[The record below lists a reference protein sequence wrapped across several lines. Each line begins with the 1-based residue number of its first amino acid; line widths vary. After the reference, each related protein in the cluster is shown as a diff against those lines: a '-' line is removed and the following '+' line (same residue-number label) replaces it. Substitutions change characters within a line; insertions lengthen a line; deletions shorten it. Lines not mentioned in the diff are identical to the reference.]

1 MAMKLSTLTLS
12 VCAVLLSACA
22 NSNIVNW
29 SPFPDREVQPD
40 VRNGPFGAAIANNV
54 SVQSGQQTGAMLANL
69 TRKFA
74 SEVPATINF
83 AFNSSQ
89 LDGQARAALQR
100 QAAWIKARPQITF
113 TVFGHTDKVGGQ
125 AFNKA
130 LGKRRAQVAV
140 NYLIALGVS
149 RSKVHGVASFGE
161 TRPLVLTEGPN
172 RQNRRTVTEVSGFG
186 RANKG
191 GKLDGK
197 YALEV
202 YRRYITLE
210 NQTILTE
217 KGQGIVA
224 DSTGTQN

>member
-1 MAMKLSTLTLS
+1 MKLSTLAITICAFAVSGCNDSRIGWLS
-12 VCAVLLSACA
+12 
-22 NSNIVNW
+22 
-29 SPFPDREVQPD
+29 DHEVQPE

-54 SVQSGQQTGAMLANL
+54 AVQSGQQTGAMLANL

-89 LDGQARAALQR
+89 LDGQSRVALQQ

-113 TVFGHTDKVGGQ
+113 TVFGHTDKVGGPAYNQ
-125 AFNKA
+125 S
-130 LGKRRAQVAV
+130 LGKRRAQNAV
-140 NYLIALGVS
+140 NYMISLGVK
-149 RSKVHGVASFGE
+149 RSKVRAVASFGE
-161 TRPLVLTEGPN
+161 SQPLVLTEGPN

-186 RANKG
+186 SSKKG

-202 YRRYITLE
+202 YNRYITLE
-210 NQTILTE
+210 NHKILTE
-217 KGQGIVA
+217 KDQGFIA
-224 DSTGTQN
+224 QSTVKKGE

>member
-1 MAMKLSTLTLS
+1 MKYSTLTLTAC
-12 VCAVLLSACA
+12 VILISAC
-22 NSNIVNW
+22 SKTEIRW
-29 SPFPDREVQPD
+29 SPFPDREVQPE
-40 VRNGPFGAAIANNV
+40 VRNGPFGSATANNV
-54 SVQSGQQTGAMLANL
+54 AIQSGKQTSAMLANL

-74 SEVPATINF
+74 NDVPATINF
-83 AFNSSQ
+83 EFNSSQ
-89 LDGQARAALQR
+89 LDGQARAHLQR

-113 TVFGHTDKVGGQ
+113 TVYGHTDKVGGNS
-125 AFNKA
+125 FNKA
-130 LGKRRAQVAV
+130 LGKRRAQNAV
-140 NYLIALGVS
+140 NYMISLGVS
-149 RSKVHGVASFGE
+149 RSKVRAVASFGE

-186 RANKG
+186 RSKKG

-217 KGQGIVA
+217 RETGLIAG
-224 DSTGTQN
+224 STASQE

>member
-1 MAMKLSTLTLS
+1 MKLPTLALS
-12 VCAVLLSACA
+12 ICAVMLTACDDSRINWLS
-22 NSNIVNW
+22 
-29 SPFPDREVQPD
+29 DHEVQPEA
-40 VRNGPFGAAIANNV
+40 RNGPFGYAVANNV
-54 SVQSGQQTGAMLANL
+54 AVLSGEQTGAMLANL

-89 LDGQARAALQR
+89 LDAESRAALQR

-113 TVFGHTDKVGGQ
+113 TVYGHTDKVGGN
-125 AFNKA
+125 AFNQA
-130 LGKRRAQVAV
+130 LGKRRAQRAV
-140 NYLIALGVS
+140 NYMISLGVN
-149 RSKVHGVASFGE
+149 RAKVRAVASFGE
-161 TRPLVLTEGPN
+161 TRPIVLTEGPN

-186 RANKG
+186 R
-191 GKLDGK
+191 GKSGQLLDGK

-217 KGQGIVA
+217 KKQGSVA
-224 DSTGTQN
+224 QGSVE